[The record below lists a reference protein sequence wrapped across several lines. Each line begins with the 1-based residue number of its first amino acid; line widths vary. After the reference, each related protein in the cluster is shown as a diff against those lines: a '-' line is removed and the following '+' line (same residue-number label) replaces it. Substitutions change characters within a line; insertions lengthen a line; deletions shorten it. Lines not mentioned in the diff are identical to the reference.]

1 MEFKKLSLED
11 RELFENYYR
20 SHPQYTSYKSFANL
34 FIWRNFEDIRY
45 SIVEEH
51 IVISGKLPDTIHPY
65 FLLPQADKES
75 LKTVTDALFR
85 SYGTGFHLS
94 CLTKEQ
100 KDWLEECYGDQFVF
114 TYDRNADNYYYSTE
128 SLASLSGK
136 KLHAKRNHINKFDSL
151 YTWEY
156 IPLDHQT
163 AMECIDIAKDW
174 CLQKNCEKD
183 AMLQQEVK
191 GCIEALMHLEE
202 LNLKGGAIRV
212 DGTIVAFSIGE
223 RLNDETALIHIEKAN
238 TAYQGAYP
246 VINNEFVKHEW
257 ADTRY
262 INREEDMGL
271 EGLRKAKLSYRPEF
285 LLEMFHAE
293 PKQETL

>member
-11 RELFENYYR
+11 RELFLSYYR
-20 SHPQYTSYKSFANL
+20 VHPQYTSYKSFANL
-34 FIWRNFEDIRY
+34 FIWRNFEEIQYTLVDG
-45 SIVEEH
+45 H
-51 IVISGKLPDTIHPY
+51 ILISGRLFDTRRPY

-75 LKTVTDALFR
+75 LKTVTDALFCT
-85 SYGTGFHLS
+85 YGTDFHLS

-100 KDWLEECYGDQFVF
+100 KVWLEECYPEQFVF
-114 TYDRNADNYYYSTE
+114 TYDRNADNYYYGTE
-128 SLASLSGK
+128 SLASLGGK

-156 IPLDHQT
+156 VELDHET
-163 AMECIDIAKDW
+163 AMECIEIAKDW
-174 CLQKNCEKD
+174 CQQKNCEKD
-183 AMLQQEVK
+183 TMLQNEVK
-191 GCIEALMHLEE
+191 GCIEALTHLEE

-238 TAYQGAYP
+238 TDYQGAYP

-293 PKQETL
+293 PIKQC